1 MAGNRQY
8 KSDVFSMLLEEPK
21 NALEVFNAVNG
32 TDYDDPSKVEIYL
45 LDKGVSL
52 SIYNDASF
60 ILDMNLSL
68 YEHQSTY
75 NPNIPLRNLF
85 YIANLLQK
93 LINNRDL
100 YGSRLI
106 KIPTPRFAVFYNGTE
121 QRPEMEEL
129 RLSTAFENPMD
140 EPEIELVCKVYNIN
154 QGKNVDLLEHCN
166 VLKEYMFFVDRV
178 RYYVKELGDEQENLE
193 IAIERAIDDCIKN
206 HILEDFLKSR
216 RGEVVKVVQLDYTW
230 ERREEL
236 IRKEQYE
243 EGRQQERKENILIL
257 LESLG
262 PVPDELRQRIM
273 KVTDEQSQIS
283 LLKLAAKVDSLEE
296 YSKRMNDML
305 K

>member
-75 NPNIPLRNLF
+75 NPNIPLRNLI
-85 YIANLLQK
+85 YLANLLQK
-93 LINNRDL
+93 LVSKRDL
-100 YGSRLI
+100 YGNRLI

-121 QRPEMEEL
+121 QRPEVEEL
-129 RLSTAFENPMD
+129 RLSTAFENFMD
-140 EPEIELVCKVYNIN
+140 EPEIELTCKVYNIN
-154 QGKNVDLLEHCN
+154 VGNNVDLLERCR
-166 VLKEYMFFVDRV
+166 VLKEYMYFVDRV
-178 RYYVKELGDEQENLE
+178 RYYIKELGGAQELLQE
-193 IAIERAIDDCIKN
+193 AIERAIDDCIEK

-216 RGEVVKVVQLDYTW
+216 REEVVKVTQLDYTW

-236 IRKEQYE
+236 IRKEEYE
-243 EGRQQERKENILIL
+243 EG
-257 LESLG
+257 LE
-262 PVPDELRQRIM
+262 I
-273 KVTDEQSQIS
+273 
-283 LLKLAAKVDSLEE
+283 
-296 YSKRMNDML
+296 
-305 K
+305 